1 MTNKKFLQYLEEIER
16 LKEIDKNISIKINQ
30 QFTDM
35 ESKTKE
41 DKNQNFDK
49 RLQSLINNFK

>member
-1 MTNKKFLQYLEEIER
+1 MTNKRFLKYLEEIER

-35 ESKTKE
+35 KSKTKE
-41 DKNQNFDK
+41 DKKQNFDK
-49 RLQSLINNFK
+49 RLQNLINNLK

>member
-1 MTNKKFLQYLEEIER
+1 MTNKRFLKYLEEIER

-35 ESKTKE
+35 KSKTKQ
-41 DKNQNFDK
+41 DQNQNFDK

>member
-30 QFTDM
+30 QFADM
-35 ESKTKE
+35 KSKTKE

-49 RLQSLINNFK
+49 RLQNLINNFK

>member
-30 QFTDM
+30 QFKDM
-35 ESKTKE
+35 ERQTKE
-41 DKNQNFDK
+41 DKKQNFDK
-49 RLQSLINNFK
+49 RLQSLINNLK